1 MERYDAVVVGAGPNG
16 LAAAI
21 EMARAGRSVLLLEA
35 EEEVGGAA
43 KTLELTLPGFRHDA
57 FSAIYPLGVGS
68 PFMRTLPLTEHDL
81 EWVQPPAALA
91 HPLPDGTA
99 AVLERSLDD
108 MHATLP
114 RHDAAA
120 WVGALEPY
128 VRRWNDLAEDTLG
141 PLRWPKHPFLLARFG
156 LAGLRSLRGVANAWF
171 EHDGARCLLGGCAA
185 HTALPLHFA
194 ATASY
199 GMVLAVTAHAVGWP
213 LPRGGAG
220 RLTQSMA
227 AYLRSLGG
235 EIRTGVRVRS
245 LGELP
250 PARTVLLDLTPR
262 QVLAVAG
269 ERLPAGRYRRALE
282 RYRYGPGVFKVDWAL
297 AGPIPWTSPECARA
311 ATVHVVGGFADLLRA
326 EWHPWHG
333 RHSGSPFVLVGQPTL
348 FDPTRA
354 PPGRHTAWAYCHV
367 PNGSDVDVTGSIE
380 AQVERFAPGFRD
392 LILAR
397 SSMGPPTLQRHDGNL
412 VGGDINGGAAD
423 LAQLF
428 FRPAAQA
435 DPYRTSIPGVYL
447 CSSSTPPSGGVH
459 GMCGFH
465 AARSALRHGG

>member
-35 EEEVGGAA
+35 EDVVGGAA
-43 KTLELTLPGFRHDA
+43 RTLELTLPGFRHDA

-68 PFMRTLPLTEHDL
+68 PFMRTLPLTDHGL
-81 EWVQPPAALA
+81 AWVQPPAALA
-91 HPLPDGTA
+91 HPLPDGRA
-99 AVLERSLDD
+99 AVLERELAD
-108 MHATLP
+108 MQNTLP
-114 RHDAAA
+114 RHDARA
-120 WVGALEPY
+120 WAGALEPY
-128 VRRWNDLAEDTLG
+128 VRRWNDLAEDALA
-141 PLRWPKHPFLLARFG
+141 PLRWPRHPFLMARFG
-156 LAGLRSLRGVANAWF
+156 LAGLRSLKGVANAWF

-199 GMVLAVTAHAVGWP
+199 GMVLAVTAHSVGWP

-220 RLTQSMA
+220 QLTLAMA
-227 AYLRSLGG
+227 EYLRSLGG

-245 LGELP
+245 LAELP
-250 PARTVLLDLTPR
+250 PARSVLLDLTPR
-262 QVLAVAG
+262 QVLAIAG
-269 ERLPAGRYRRALE
+269 SGLGAGRYRRALE

-297 AGPIPWTSPECARA
+297 AGPIPWKDAECTRA
-311 ATVHVVGGFADLLRA
+311 ATVHVVGAFTDLLRA

-333 RHSGSPFVLVGQPTL
+333 SHAASPFVLVGQPSI

-354 PPGRHTAWAYCHV
+354 PEGRHTAWAYCHV
-367 PNGSDVDVTGSIE
+367 PNGSAVDMTGAVE

-392 LILAR
+392 LVLAR
-397 SSMGPPTLQRHDGNL
+397 SGMGPAALQRRDDNL
-412 VGGDINGGAAD
+412 QGGDINGGAAD

-428 FRPAAQA
+428 FRPAAQI
-435 DPYRTSIPGVYL
+435 DPYRTPIPGVYL

-459 GMCGFH
+459 GMCGYH
-465 AARSALRHGG
+465 AARTALKHGG